1 MQLLGLNNDVLVGGR
16 RFHVQTAYSE
26 GTGTIVSQIFDNGRI
41 VDKLESVLESS
52 ESNGLAL
59 PRKLKAVH
67 QEMISEME
75 MLFFI
80 AEKVDQVKH
89 PVSSNKL
96 GLVFLSKNLFDDAIA
111 QFRKAIELDKDYTE
125 AHRNLGM
132 SLVLKM
138 DYPAAEESLRR
149 AATLAPKYADLYQY
163 LGAAQIEQKKYESAL
178 ESLNSALEH
187 NPSYYEAHFNMAR
200 LFLRTLVEGVDQ
212 SYLPPATV
220 RAKRSVE
227 HLTRTAEGF
236 ASFRTPRIEKS
247 IQLIEEGA
255 FAQAQDELDTL
266 RQETPAEIENLFEH
280 EFYLKF
286 MYGGKGKDDAF
297 IQKYAESLRAA
308 IQEYPNYADL
318 HNNLGVAYL
327 IQCRNLFLRAL
338 EEFRQA
344 IKINPH
350 YKRAEKNLKLAEND
364 GKGFLILLRAI
375 LK

>member
-26 GTGTIVSQIFDNGRI
+26 GSGTIVSQIFDNGRI
-41 VDKLESVLESS
+41 VDKLESALESG

-80 AEKVDQVKH
+80 AEKVEQVKH
-89 PVSSNKL
+89 PVSCNKL
-96 GLVFLSKNLFDDAIA
+96 GLVFLGKNLFDDAIA
-111 QFRKAIELDKDYTE
+111 QFHKAIDLDKDFTE

-132 SLVLKM
+132 SLVMKM

-149 AATLAPKYADLYQY
+149 AAKLAPKYADLYHF
-163 LGAAQIEQKKYESAL
+163 LGAAQLEQQKYEGAL
-178 ESLNSALEH
+178 ESFNSALEH
-187 NPSYYEAHFNMAR
+187 NPSYYEAHFNLAR

-227 HLTRTAEGF
+227 HLKRAAEGF
-236 ASFRTPRIEKS
+236 ASYRTPRLEKA
-247 IQLIEEGA
+247 IQLTEEGA
-255 FAQAQDELDTL
+255 FAQAQDELDVL
-266 RQETPAEIENLFEH
+266 RQESPAEIENLFEH

-308 IQEYPNYADL
+308 IQEYPSYADL

-344 IKINPH
+344 IKINPR

>member
-16 RFHVQTAYSE
+16 RFHVQTAFSE

-41 VDKLESVLESS
+41 VDKLESALEGG

-80 AEKVDQVKH
+80 ADKVEQVKH
-89 PVSSNKL
+89 PVSCNKL

-111 QFRKAIELDKDYTE
+111 QFRKAIELDNDYTE
-125 AHRNLGM
+125 AHKNLGM
-132 SLVLKM
+132 ALVLKM

-149 AATLAPKYADLYQY
+149 AAKLAPKYADLYHY
-163 LGAAQIEQKKYESAL
+163 LGMAQLEQKEYENAL
-178 ESLNSALEH
+178 RSFNAALEH
-187 NPSYYEAHFNMAR
+187 NPSYYEAHFNLAR
-200 LFLRTLVEGVDQ
+200 LFLRTLVDGIDQ

-220 RAKRSVE
+220 RARRSAE
-227 HLTRTAEGF
+227 HLTRAAEGV
-236 ASFRTPRIEKS
+236 ASFRTSRLEKA
-247 IQLIEEGA
+247 IRLIGEGV
-255 FAQAQDELDTL
+255 FAEAQDELDVL
-266 RQETPAEIENLFEH
+266 RQESPVEIDGLFEH

-344 IKINPH
+344 IKINPR